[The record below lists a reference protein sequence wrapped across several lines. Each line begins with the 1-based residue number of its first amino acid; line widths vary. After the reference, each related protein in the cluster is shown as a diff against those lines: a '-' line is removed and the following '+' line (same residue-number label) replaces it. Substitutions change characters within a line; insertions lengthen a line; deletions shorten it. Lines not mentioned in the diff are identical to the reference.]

1 MEEKN
6 ELTKVHD
13 KYFRK
18 TFGRNR
24 NTIDLLE
31 NLLSPEDLERIDLD
45 TLNTMEETYVDR
57 DFDEHRTDVIFKANL
72 KEDDQQAYIC
82 CLFEHKS
89 SQERLTV
96 LQVLNYMVRIWTKKQ
111 KESRE
116 LPIVIPI
123 VFYHGSRPW
132 TQPIKLSELFN
143 LNEEA
148 ANLTY
153 FPEFEPILV
162 QMEELEKRIET
173 FDILTVRLY
182 LRAINIYRA
191 AKKYERTGNSDL
203 FWAKFNDYID
213 TLKEYYDTLSEEE
226 QKGVLLADE
235 ILSLSWKYVMY
246 CTPLNFV
253 EEANDVLNEKIP
265 EGSENF
271 MYVKDSVYT
280 KGKEEGEQKG
290 MEKARKS
297 MLETVEKLLAEE
309 LGENLSDVLT
319 RRLNE
324 CSYEKLNE
332 IVLNSRGISDEDDVL
347 KLLE

>member
-1 MEEKN
+1 M
-6 ELTKVHD
+6 LTR
-13 KYFRK
+13 Y
-18 TFGRNR
+18 
-24 NTIDLLE
+24 L
-31 NLLSPEDLERIDLD
+31 
-45 TLNTMEETYVDR
+45 
-57 DFDEHRTDVIFKANL
+57 
-72 KEDDQQAYIC
+72 
-82 CLFEHKS
+82 
-89 SQERLTV
+89 
-96 LQVLNYMVRIWTKKQ
+96 
-111 KESRE
+111 
-116 LPIVIPI
+116 
-123 VFYHGSRPW
+123 FYHGSRPW
-132 TQPIKLSELFN
+132 TQPTKLSEIFN
-143 LNEEA
+143 LKEEA
-148 ANLTY
+148 GSLSY

-173 FDILTVRLY
+173 FDIITVRLY

-191 AKKYERTGNSDL
+191 AKGYERTGNSDL